1 MKLSVAPPNYDQD
14 DQARLRGALEQADR
28 QTLKRGIAA
37 PELLLRAPNGGVWR
51 LTVSDGGVLGVTAV

>member
-1 MKLSVAPPNYDQD
+1 
-14 DQARLRGALEQADR
+14 LEQADR

-37 PELLLRAPNGGVWR
+37 SELLLRAPNGGVWR